1 MRGHIV
7 TLFEETDRIGGQ
19 TNLMAS
25 LPGRSDTLRAINF
38 WKSEIDRLNIKLVLN
53 HRVTSDEIRKIPP
66 DIVVCAT
73 GVKHGNTVFSP
84 AFDSPPVGAQFLKS
98 LTDILSMNKVTA
110 SDKHSVIYDD
120 RGDFQALGW
129 AELLAEAGI
138 HVTLITRYAL
148 VAPYVEPWTRL
159 TACKR
164 LIPKGVSFVADSC
177 VREIKPHSAVY
188 FNLFSKIETEV
199 SSDATY
205 FVSWPLPEN
214 TLGNELKSQEIKS
227 YAIGDCQAP
236 RSIEEAVYE
245 GHELARRL

>member
-1 MRGHIV
+1 M
-7 TLFEETDRIGGQ
+7 
-19 TNLMAS
+19 
-25 LPGRSDTLRAINF
+25 
-38 WKSEIDRLNIKLVLN
+38 
-53 HRVTSDEIRKIPP
+53 TSDEIRKIRP

-73 GVKHGNTVFSP
+73 GVKQGNTVFSP
-84 AFDSPPVGAQFLKS
+84 AFVAPPVGTQFLKS

-138 HVTLITRYAL
+138 HVTLVTRYAF

-164 LIPKGVSFVADSC
+164 LIPKGVSFVADSY
-177 VREIKPHSAVY
+177 VKEIKLHSAVY

-214 TLGNELKSQEIKS
+214 ALGNELKKSQEIKS